1 MAAQGEGVKR
11 VFSIGQGFQVPDGTT
26 VYHLLNPKDKAND
39 LEWDLLDG
47 FSIVAGDIGPGA
59 SSSIHLH
66 PIVTQVTWVVS
77 GNLTVKMKEPGPGQP
92 YTLEL
97 SPEQAVVTRP
107 GTLFQLIN
115 VHDRPCRVLY
125 IVSPSY
131 LFELDDDGRVAYDD
145 AIVLEQ
151 TWDDL
156 ALTGWEL
163 PPLASLEVI
172 RDERERSLERLRA
185 HKAPDGQQRRG

>member
-47 FSIVAGDIGPGA
+47 FSMAVGDIGPGT
-59 SSSIHLH
+59 SSNIHLH

-77 GNLTVKMKEPGPGQP
+77 GNLKVKMKEPALGQP

-107 GTLFQLIN
+107 GTFFQLIN
-115 VHDRPCRVLY
+115 VHSHLCRVLY

-131 LFELDDDGRVAYDD
+131 LFELDDDGRVVYDD
-145 AIVLEQ
+145 AIVLDR
-151 TWDDL
+151 TWDEL
-156 ALTGWEL
+156 ARIGWEL
-163 PPLASLEVI
+163 PHLAGLEAI
-172 RDERERSLERLRA
+172 REERERAFKRLGA
-185 HKAPDGQQRRG
+185 HKAPVQQQRRG